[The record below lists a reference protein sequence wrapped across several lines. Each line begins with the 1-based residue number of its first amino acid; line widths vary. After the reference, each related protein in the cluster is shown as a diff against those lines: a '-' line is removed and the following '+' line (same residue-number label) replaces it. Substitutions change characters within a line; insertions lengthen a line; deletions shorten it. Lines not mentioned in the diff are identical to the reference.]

1 MQKKPHG
8 PKFTAGCFT
17 LLKRKNFLQKAQDI
31 ILPWCLR
38 IKDLIRDRGAYDRSD
53 IFLIEQAR
61 FICQKRCGEDDIRR
75 TGAFVCFIPVEDSA
89 VDKYTAAFGQVYLIG
104 PGKAAYFTFGGNEK
118 FKFVMP
124 VPVDAVEIKLPDIFR
139 IIGKR
144 ITAASMDCRFPERFV
159 RNCHAM
165 IHTHPPI
172 HLIL

>member
-8 PKFTAGCFT
+8 PKFTAGRFT

-31 ILPWCLR
+31 ILPWRLR

-144 ITAASMDCRFPERFV
+144 IAGGPVRECFTERVV
-159 RNCHAM
+159 RSDFICVHRNLH
-165 IHTHPPI
+165 I
-172 HLIL
+172 

>member
-8 PKFTAGCFT
+8 PKFTAERFT

-31 ILPWCLR
+31 ILPWRLR

-118 FKFVMP
+118 INYP
-124 VPVDAVEIKLPDIFR
+124 GASTQALCSAPTSPL
-139 IIGKR
+139 
-144 ITAASMDCRFPERFV
+144 TALAFLSCSRKIESGV
-159 RNCHAM
+159 
-165 IHTHPPI
+165 
-172 HLIL
+172 